1 MKLFTIGL
9 ILVGSSLFAAP
20 PNSILDTLASEL
32 DRNFRVLKEK
42 ADPPA
47 YFISYEV
54 TDTDSHSIGATLGD
68 VSSHNDNR
76 SRILDISMRV
86 GTSKLDNYH
95 LIGGQ
100 APQFAA
106 AAAVPIDGGTAA
118 LKQIAWMETDRA
130 YRSAAER
137 LIKIK
142 TSNQVNV
149 AALDKSDDF
158 SPAPVANHVEPVEH
172 PKFDSEL
179 WTARM
184 RELSAVFKS
193 HPKILTSGVS
203 MQVSTDERYFV
214 NSEGTRLLH
223 GRGFSRVIIS
233 ASARADDG
241 MNLGNS
247 VIYDAVDASRLPSE
261 ADMKAAAENLAKE
274 VEALLNAPVAEP
286 FVGPAI
292 FSGRAS
298 GVFFHEIFGH
308 RIEGHRQKN
317 ESEGQ
322 TFTKSVGERVLPPF
336 LSVVFDPTVKQI
348 AGVDLNGFFS
358 YDDEGVAAQP
368 VVAVDKGILKS
379 FLMSR
384 SPINGF
390 ESSNGHGRRQAG
402 YEVVSRQSNLIVK
415 SDNSVPDAKLREML
429 LAEVRKQNKPY
440 GLFFQDITSGLTTT
454 GRAGMQAFK
463 VIPVIV
469 YRVYADGRPD
479 ELIRGA
485 DMVGTPLASFNKIA
499 ATSDRTEVFNGY
511 CGAESGW
518 VPVAVVSPAILVS
531 EIEIEKMEKSQ
542 NRPPLLP
549 PPPMTMSGG
558 GQ

>member
-1 MKLFTIGL
+1 
-9 ILVGSSLFAAP
+9 
-20 PNSILDTLASEL
+20 
-32 DRNFRVLKEK
+32 
-42 ADPPA
+42 
-47 YFISYEV
+47 
-54 TDTDSHSIGATLGD
+54 
-68 VSSHNDNR
+68 
-76 SRILDISMRV
+76 MR
-86 GTSKLDNYH
+86 D
-95 LIGGQ
+95 
-100 APQFAA
+100 
-106 AAAVPIDGGTAA
+106 
-118 LKQIAWMETDRA
+118 
-130 YRSAAER
+130 
-137 LIKIK
+137 
-142 TSNQVNV
+142 
-149 AALDKSDDF
+149 
-158 SPAPVANHVEPVEH
+158 
-172 PKFDSEL
+172 
-179 WTARM
+179 
-184 RELSAVFKS
+184 LSAVFKS
-193 HPKILTSGVS
+193 HPKILTSGAS
-203 MQVSTDERYFV
+203 IQVSTDERYFV

-223 GRGFSRVIIS
+223 GRGFSRVVIS
-233 ASARADDG
+233 ASARAEDG

-247 VIYDAVDASRLPSE
+247 VIYDAVDASRLPTE
-261 ADMKAAAENLAKE
+261 AEMKAAAESLAKE
-274 VEALLNAPVAEP
+274 VEALLTAPVAEP

-298 GVFFHEIFGH
+298 AVFFHEIFGH

-336 LSVVFDPTVKQI
+336 LSVVFDPTVKKI
-348 AGVDLNGFFS
+348 EGVDLNGFYD
-358 YDDEGVAAQP
+358 YDDEGVAAKP

-384 SPINGF
+384 SPISGF
-390 ESSNGHGRRQAG
+390 DASNGHGRRQAG
-402 YEVVSRQSNLIVK
+402 YEVVSRQSNLVVK
-415 SDNSVPDAKLREML
+415 SDNSVPEAKLREML

-440 GLFFQDITSGLTTT
+440 GLFFKDITSGLTTT

-469 YRVYADGRPD
+469 YRVYPDGRPD

-542 NRPPLLP
+542 SRPPILP
-549 PPPMTMSGG
+549 PPPGTMSGG
-558 GQ
+558 VE